1 MKMTKRLV
9 NIDDRALRAAQRK
22 LQTKT
27 ITDTVNQALRDA
39 AGSDADDVKKALD
52 TLDTAFPS
60 REDAWR

>member
-1 MKMTKRLV
+1 MTKRLV
-9 NIDDRALRAAQRK
+9 NIDDRALRAAQRR

-39 AGSDADDVKKALD
+39 AGSDADDIKRALD
-52 TLDTAFPS
+52 TLANFTFPA